1 MGGIKNTFTKF
12 FTNKTTV
19 TILGVVLGL
28 GVLVGFYIYR
38 VNKEVNPT
46 RVPVAKRE
54 ILATEEITKDDI
66 EYVKVRKKFF
76 KKADVYQTTTDLI
89 GKYVATGTS
98 IPKGG
103 MFYTS
108 QVVEKKELPNAIFD
122 EIPEGYTIY
131 QLKVNETTTYAN
143 SIYPGD
149 RIDLWLKTTQDGMLV
164 FGEFI
169 SNIEVLAVRDKSGQN
184 VFDVTSGRQPAW
196 LLFAVKTDM
205 YRYLKLAEN
214 IPGMNIIPV
223 PKNNLVNP
231 DIGSTEYSSQELI
244 DLIES
249 KTISSKQGKD
259 VFYKCLEDKKS
270 PKQVV
275 KDEGMMQI
283 TKLLLNRNTVTI
295 LGVLAGVIALWFAYS
310 ITLDK
315 AVKPTRVPVAVKDI
329 PAGSIITKD
338 DIEYVDINRDVLKK
352 ASIITSSSQLIN
364 YYVNNNT
371 SVTKG
376 SMFYTSQVVKKDEL
390 IDRDLEI
397 IPENYKIYWLS
408 VDNTTTYANSIY
420 PGDKI
425 DLWLLTKVENNYVY
439 EPFIT
444 NIEVLSVKDSKGQN
458 VFDVNSGRTPAV
470 LAFAVPNDIF
480 VYLSKVGFLSGMS
493 LYPVPI
499 NKNNADKDATTEIS
513 NKELQTLIDSK
524 SIITNPDNTE
534 NNE

>member
-1 MGGIKNTFTKF
+1 MNVMEKIK
-12 FTNKTTV
+12 
-19 TILGVVLGL
+19 
-28 GVLVGFYIYR
+28 
-38 VNKEVNPT
+38 
-46 RVPVAKRE
+46 
-54 ILATEEITKDDI
+54 
-66 EYVKVRKKFF
+66 
-76 KKADVYQTTTDLI
+76 
-89 GKYVATGTS
+89 
-98 IPKGG
+98 
-103 MFYTS
+103 
-108 QVVEKKELPNAIFD
+108 
-122 EIPEGYTIY
+122 
-131 QLKVNETTTYAN
+131 
-143 SIYPGD
+143 
-149 RIDLWLKTTQDGMLV
+149 
-164 FGEFI
+164 
-169 SNIEVLAVRDKSGQN
+169 
-184 VFDVTSGRQPAW
+184 
-196 LLFAVKTDM
+196 
-205 YRYLKLAEN
+205 
-214 IPGMNIIPV
+214 
-223 PKNNLVNP
+223 
-231 DIGSTEYSSQELI
+231 
-244 DLIES
+244 
-249 KTISSKQGKD
+249 
-259 VFYKCLEDKKS
+259 
-270 PKQVV
+270 
-275 KDEGMMQI
+275 
-283 TKLLLNRNTVTI
+283 KLLLNRNTVTI

-315 AVKPTRVPVAVKDI
+315 AVKPTKVPVAVKDI

-458 VFDVNSGRTPAV
+458 VFGVNSGRTPAV

>member
-1 MGGIKNTFTKF
+1 MNVMEKIK
-12 FTNKTTV
+12 
-19 TILGVVLGL
+19 
-28 GVLVGFYIYR
+28 
-38 VNKEVNPT
+38 
-46 RVPVAKRE
+46 
-54 ILATEEITKDDI
+54 
-66 EYVKVRKKFF
+66 
-76 KKADVYQTTTDLI
+76 
-89 GKYVATGTS
+89 
-98 IPKGG
+98 
-103 MFYTS
+103 
-108 QVVEKKELPNAIFD
+108 
-122 EIPEGYTIY
+122 
-131 QLKVNETTTYAN
+131 
-143 SIYPGD
+143 
-149 RIDLWLKTTQDGMLV
+149 
-164 FGEFI
+164 
-169 SNIEVLAVRDKSGQN
+169 
-184 VFDVTSGRQPAW
+184 
-196 LLFAVKTDM
+196 
-205 YRYLKLAEN
+205 
-214 IPGMNIIPV
+214 
-223 PKNNLVNP
+223 
-231 DIGSTEYSSQELI
+231 
-244 DLIES
+244 
-249 KTISSKQGKD
+249 
-259 VFYKCLEDKKS
+259 
-270 PKQVV
+270 
-275 KDEGMMQI
+275 
-283 TKLLLNRNTVTI
+283 KLLLNRNTVTI

-315 AVKPTRVPVAVKDI
+315 AVKPTKVPVAVKDI

-364 YYVNNNT
+364 YFVNNNT
-371 SVTKG
+371 SVTKR

>member
-1 MGGIKNTFTKF
+1 MNVMEKIK
-12 FTNKTTV
+12 
-19 TILGVVLGL
+19 
-28 GVLVGFYIYR
+28 
-38 VNKEVNPT
+38 
-46 RVPVAKRE
+46 
-54 ILATEEITKDDI
+54 
-66 EYVKVRKKFF
+66 
-76 KKADVYQTTTDLI
+76 
-89 GKYVATGTS
+89 
-98 IPKGG
+98 
-103 MFYTS
+103 
-108 QVVEKKELPNAIFD
+108 
-122 EIPEGYTIY
+122 
-131 QLKVNETTTYAN
+131 
-143 SIYPGD
+143 
-149 RIDLWLKTTQDGMLV
+149 
-164 FGEFI
+164 
-169 SNIEVLAVRDKSGQN
+169 
-184 VFDVTSGRQPAW
+184 
-196 LLFAVKTDM
+196 
-205 YRYLKLAEN
+205 
-214 IPGMNIIPV
+214 
-223 PKNNLVNP
+223 
-231 DIGSTEYSSQELI
+231 
-244 DLIES
+244 
-249 KTISSKQGKD
+249 
-259 VFYKCLEDKKS
+259 
-270 PKQVV
+270 
-275 KDEGMMQI
+275 
-283 TKLLLNRNTVTI
+283 KLLLNRNTVTI

-390 IDRDLEI
+390 IDRDLKI

-524 SIITNPDNTE
+524 SIITNPDNTK

>member
-1 MGGIKNTFTKF
+1 MNVMEKIK
-12 FTNKTTV
+12 
-19 TILGVVLGL
+19 
-28 GVLVGFYIYR
+28 
-38 VNKEVNPT
+38 
-46 RVPVAKRE
+46 
-54 ILATEEITKDDI
+54 
-66 EYVKVRKKFF
+66 
-76 KKADVYQTTTDLI
+76 
-89 GKYVATGTS
+89 
-98 IPKGG
+98 
-103 MFYTS
+103 
-108 QVVEKKELPNAIFD
+108 
-122 EIPEGYTIY
+122 
-131 QLKVNETTTYAN
+131 
-143 SIYPGD
+143 
-149 RIDLWLKTTQDGMLV
+149 
-164 FGEFI
+164 
-169 SNIEVLAVRDKSGQN
+169 
-184 VFDVTSGRQPAW
+184 
-196 LLFAVKTDM
+196 
-205 YRYLKLAEN
+205 
-214 IPGMNIIPV
+214 
-223 PKNNLVNP
+223 
-231 DIGSTEYSSQELI
+231 
-244 DLIES
+244 
-249 KTISSKQGKD
+249 
-259 VFYKCLEDKKS
+259 
-270 PKQVV
+270 
-275 KDEGMMQI
+275 
-283 TKLLLNRNTVTI
+283 KLLLNRNTVTI

-352 ASIITSSSQLIN
+352 ASIITSSNQLIN

>member
-1 MGGIKNTFTKF
+1 MNVMEKIK
-12 FTNKTTV
+12 
-19 TILGVVLGL
+19 
-28 GVLVGFYIYR
+28 
-38 VNKEVNPT
+38 
-46 RVPVAKRE
+46 
-54 ILATEEITKDDI
+54 
-66 EYVKVRKKFF
+66 
-76 KKADVYQTTTDLI
+76 
-89 GKYVATGTS
+89 
-98 IPKGG
+98 
-103 MFYTS
+103 
-108 QVVEKKELPNAIFD
+108 
-122 EIPEGYTIY
+122 
-131 QLKVNETTTYAN
+131 
-143 SIYPGD
+143 
-149 RIDLWLKTTQDGMLV
+149 
-164 FGEFI
+164 
-169 SNIEVLAVRDKSGQN
+169 
-184 VFDVTSGRQPAW
+184 
-196 LLFAVKTDM
+196 
-205 YRYLKLAEN
+205 
-214 IPGMNIIPV
+214 
-223 PKNNLVNP
+223 
-231 DIGSTEYSSQELI
+231 
-244 DLIES
+244 
-249 KTISSKQGKD
+249 
-259 VFYKCLEDKKS
+259 
-270 PKQVV
+270 
-275 KDEGMMQI
+275 
-283 TKLLLNRNTVTI
+283 KLLLNRNTVTI

-315 AVKPTRVPVAVKDI
+315 AVKPTKVPVAVKDI

-352 ASIITSSSQLIN
+352 TSIITSSSQLIN

>member
-1 MGGIKNTFTKF
+1 MNVMEKIK
-12 FTNKTTV
+12 
-19 TILGVVLGL
+19 
-28 GVLVGFYIYR
+28 
-38 VNKEVNPT
+38 
-46 RVPVAKRE
+46 
-54 ILATEEITKDDI
+54 
-66 EYVKVRKKFF
+66 
-76 KKADVYQTTTDLI
+76 
-89 GKYVATGTS
+89 
-98 IPKGG
+98 
-103 MFYTS
+103 
-108 QVVEKKELPNAIFD
+108 
-122 EIPEGYTIY
+122 
-131 QLKVNETTTYAN
+131 
-143 SIYPGD
+143 
-149 RIDLWLKTTQDGMLV
+149 
-164 FGEFI
+164 
-169 SNIEVLAVRDKSGQN
+169 
-184 VFDVTSGRQPAW
+184 
-196 LLFAVKTDM
+196 
-205 YRYLKLAEN
+205 
-214 IPGMNIIPV
+214 
-223 PKNNLVNP
+223 
-231 DIGSTEYSSQELI
+231 
-244 DLIES
+244 
-249 KTISSKQGKD
+249 
-259 VFYKCLEDKKS
+259 
-270 PKQVV
+270 
-275 KDEGMMQI
+275 
-283 TKLLLNRNTVTI
+283 KLLLNRNTVTI

-329 PAGSIITKD
+329 QAGSIITKD
-338 DIEYVDINRDVLKK
+338 DFEYVDINSDVLKK
-352 ASIITSSSQLIN
+352 AGIITSSSQLIN

-371 SVTKG
+371 SITKG
-376 SMFYTSQVVKKDEL
+376 SMFYKSQVVKKDEL

-425 DLWLLTKVENNYVY
+425 DLWLLTKVDNKYVY

>member
-1 MGGIKNTFTKF
+1 MNVMEKIK
-12 FTNKTTV
+12 
-19 TILGVVLGL
+19 
-28 GVLVGFYIYR
+28 
-38 VNKEVNPT
+38 
-46 RVPVAKRE
+46 
-54 ILATEEITKDDI
+54 
-66 EYVKVRKKFF
+66 
-76 KKADVYQTTTDLI
+76 
-89 GKYVATGTS
+89 
-98 IPKGG
+98 
-103 MFYTS
+103 
-108 QVVEKKELPNAIFD
+108 
-122 EIPEGYTIY
+122 
-131 QLKVNETTTYAN
+131 
-143 SIYPGD
+143 
-149 RIDLWLKTTQDGMLV
+149 
-164 FGEFI
+164 
-169 SNIEVLAVRDKSGQN
+169 
-184 VFDVTSGRQPAW
+184 
-196 LLFAVKTDM
+196 
-205 YRYLKLAEN
+205 
-214 IPGMNIIPV
+214 
-223 PKNNLVNP
+223 
-231 DIGSTEYSSQELI
+231 
-244 DLIES
+244 
-249 KTISSKQGKD
+249 
-259 VFYKCLEDKKS
+259 
-270 PKQVV
+270 
-275 KDEGMMQI
+275 
-283 TKLLLNRNTVTI
+283 KLLLNRNTVTI

-315 AVKPTRVPVAVKDI
+315 AVKPTKVPVAVKDI

>member
-1 MGGIKNTFTKF
+1 MNVMEKIK
-12 FTNKTTV
+12 
-19 TILGVVLGL
+19 
-28 GVLVGFYIYR
+28 
-38 VNKEVNPT
+38 
-46 RVPVAKRE
+46 
-54 ILATEEITKDDI
+54 
-66 EYVKVRKKFF
+66 
-76 KKADVYQTTTDLI
+76 
-89 GKYVATGTS
+89 
-98 IPKGG
+98 
-103 MFYTS
+103 
-108 QVVEKKELPNAIFD
+108 
-122 EIPEGYTIY
+122 
-131 QLKVNETTTYAN
+131 
-143 SIYPGD
+143 
-149 RIDLWLKTTQDGMLV
+149 
-164 FGEFI
+164 
-169 SNIEVLAVRDKSGQN
+169 
-184 VFDVTSGRQPAW
+184 
-196 LLFAVKTDM
+196 
-205 YRYLKLAEN
+205 
-214 IPGMNIIPV
+214 
-223 PKNNLVNP
+223 
-231 DIGSTEYSSQELI
+231 
-244 DLIES
+244 
-249 KTISSKQGKD
+249 
-259 VFYKCLEDKKS
+259 
-270 PKQVV
+270 
-275 KDEGMMQI
+275 
-283 TKLLLNRNTVTI
+283 KLLLNRNTVTI

-310 ITLDK
+310 VTLDK

-329 PAGSIITKD
+329 PAGSIITKED
-338 DIEYVDINRDVLKK
+338 FEYVDINSDVLKK

-371 SVTKG
+371 SITKG

-390 IDRDLEI
+390 VDRDLEI

-480 VYLSKVGFLSGMS
+480 VYLSKVGFLSGMK

>member
-1 MGGIKNTFTKF
+1 MNVMEKIK
-12 FTNKTTV
+12 
-19 TILGVVLGL
+19 
-28 GVLVGFYIYR
+28 
-38 VNKEVNPT
+38 
-46 RVPVAKRE
+46 
-54 ILATEEITKDDI
+54 
-66 EYVKVRKKFF
+66 
-76 KKADVYQTTTDLI
+76 
-89 GKYVATGTS
+89 
-98 IPKGG
+98 
-103 MFYTS
+103 
-108 QVVEKKELPNAIFD
+108 
-122 EIPEGYTIY
+122 
-131 QLKVNETTTYAN
+131 
-143 SIYPGD
+143 
-149 RIDLWLKTTQDGMLV
+149 
-164 FGEFI
+164 
-169 SNIEVLAVRDKSGQN
+169 
-184 VFDVTSGRQPAW
+184 
-196 LLFAVKTDM
+196 
-205 YRYLKLAEN
+205 
-214 IPGMNIIPV
+214 
-223 PKNNLVNP
+223 
-231 DIGSTEYSSQELI
+231 
-244 DLIES
+244 
-249 KTISSKQGKD
+249 
-259 VFYKCLEDKKS
+259 
-270 PKQVV
+270 
-275 KDEGMMQI
+275 
-283 TKLLLNRNTVTI
+283 KLLLNRNTVTI

-352 ASIITSSSQLIN
+352 ASIITSSNQLIN

-371 SVTKG
+371 SITKG

>member
-1 MGGIKNTFTKF
+1 MNVMEKIK
-12 FTNKTTV
+12 
-19 TILGVVLGL
+19 
-28 GVLVGFYIYR
+28 
-38 VNKEVNPT
+38 
-46 RVPVAKRE
+46 
-54 ILATEEITKDDI
+54 
-66 EYVKVRKKFF
+66 
-76 KKADVYQTTTDLI
+76 
-89 GKYVATGTS
+89 
-98 IPKGG
+98 
-103 MFYTS
+103 
-108 QVVEKKELPNAIFD
+108 
-122 EIPEGYTIY
+122 
-131 QLKVNETTTYAN
+131 
-143 SIYPGD
+143 
-149 RIDLWLKTTQDGMLV
+149 
-164 FGEFI
+164 
-169 SNIEVLAVRDKSGQN
+169 
-184 VFDVTSGRQPAW
+184 
-196 LLFAVKTDM
+196 
-205 YRYLKLAEN
+205 
-214 IPGMNIIPV
+214 
-223 PKNNLVNP
+223 
-231 DIGSTEYSSQELI
+231 
-244 DLIES
+244 
-249 KTISSKQGKD
+249 
-259 VFYKCLEDKKS
+259 
-270 PKQVV
+270 
-275 KDEGMMQI
+275 
-283 TKLLLNRNTVTI
+283 KLLLNRNTVTI

-364 YYVNNNT
+364 YYVNNKT

>member
-1 MGGIKNTFTKF
+1 MNVMEKIK
-12 FTNKTTV
+12 
-19 TILGVVLGL
+19 
-28 GVLVGFYIYR
+28 
-38 VNKEVNPT
+38 
-46 RVPVAKRE
+46 
-54 ILATEEITKDDI
+54 
-66 EYVKVRKKFF
+66 
-76 KKADVYQTTTDLI
+76 
-89 GKYVATGTS
+89 
-98 IPKGG
+98 
-103 MFYTS
+103 
-108 QVVEKKELPNAIFD
+108 
-122 EIPEGYTIY
+122 
-131 QLKVNETTTYAN
+131 
-143 SIYPGD
+143 
-149 RIDLWLKTTQDGMLV
+149 
-164 FGEFI
+164 
-169 SNIEVLAVRDKSGQN
+169 
-184 VFDVTSGRQPAW
+184 
-196 LLFAVKTDM
+196 
-205 YRYLKLAEN
+205 
-214 IPGMNIIPV
+214 
-223 PKNNLVNP
+223 
-231 DIGSTEYSSQELI
+231 
-244 DLIES
+244 
-249 KTISSKQGKD
+249 
-259 VFYKCLEDKKS
+259 
-270 PKQVV
+270 
-275 KDEGMMQI
+275 
-283 TKLLLNRNTVTI
+283 KLLLNRNTVTI
-295 LGVLAGVIALWFAYS
+295 LGALAGVIALWFAYS

-315 AVKPTRVPVAVKDI
+315 AVKPTKVPVALKDI

-513 NKELQTLIDSK
+513 NKELQTLINSK

>member
-1 MGGIKNTFTKF
+1 MNVMEKIK
-12 FTNKTTV
+12 
-19 TILGVVLGL
+19 
-28 GVLVGFYIYR
+28 
-38 VNKEVNPT
+38 
-46 RVPVAKRE
+46 
-54 ILATEEITKDDI
+54 
-66 EYVKVRKKFF
+66 
-76 KKADVYQTTTDLI
+76 
-89 GKYVATGTS
+89 
-98 IPKGG
+98 
-103 MFYTS
+103 
-108 QVVEKKELPNAIFD
+108 
-122 EIPEGYTIY
+122 
-131 QLKVNETTTYAN
+131 
-143 SIYPGD
+143 
-149 RIDLWLKTTQDGMLV
+149 
-164 FGEFI
+164 
-169 SNIEVLAVRDKSGQN
+169 
-184 VFDVTSGRQPAW
+184 
-196 LLFAVKTDM
+196 
-205 YRYLKLAEN
+205 
-214 IPGMNIIPV
+214 
-223 PKNNLVNP
+223 
-231 DIGSTEYSSQELI
+231 
-244 DLIES
+244 
-249 KTISSKQGKD
+249 
-259 VFYKCLEDKKS
+259 
-270 PKQVV
+270 
-275 KDEGMMQI
+275 
-283 TKLLLNRNTVTI
+283 KLLLNRNTVTI

-329 PAGSIITKD
+329 PAGSIITKED
-338 DIEYVDINRDVLKK
+338 FEYVDINSDVLKK

-371 SVTKG
+371 SITKG

-390 IDRDLEI
+390 VDRDLEI
-397 IPENYKIYWLS
+397 IPKNYKIYWLE

-480 VYLSKVGFLSGMS
+480 VYLSKVGFLSGMK

>member
-1 MGGIKNTFTKF
+1 MNVMKKIK
-12 FTNKTTV
+12 
-19 TILGVVLGL
+19 
-28 GVLVGFYIYR
+28 
-38 VNKEVNPT
+38 
-46 RVPVAKRE
+46 
-54 ILATEEITKDDI
+54 
-66 EYVKVRKKFF
+66 
-76 KKADVYQTTTDLI
+76 
-89 GKYVATGTS
+89 
-98 IPKGG
+98 
-103 MFYTS
+103 
-108 QVVEKKELPNAIFD
+108 
-122 EIPEGYTIY
+122 
-131 QLKVNETTTYAN
+131 
-143 SIYPGD
+143 
-149 RIDLWLKTTQDGMLV
+149 
-164 FGEFI
+164 
-169 SNIEVLAVRDKSGQN
+169 
-184 VFDVTSGRQPAW
+184 
-196 LLFAVKTDM
+196 
-205 YRYLKLAEN
+205 
-214 IPGMNIIPV
+214 
-223 PKNNLVNP
+223 
-231 DIGSTEYSSQELI
+231 
-244 DLIES
+244 
-249 KTISSKQGKD
+249 
-259 VFYKCLEDKKS
+259 
-270 PKQVV
+270 
-275 KDEGMMQI
+275 
-283 TKLLLNRNTVTI
+283 KLLLNRNTVTI

-352 ASIITSSSQLIN
+352 ASIITSSNQLIN

-371 SVTKG
+371 SITKG

>member
-1 MGGIKNTFTKF
+1 MNVMEKIK
-12 FTNKTTV
+12 
-19 TILGVVLGL
+19 
-28 GVLVGFYIYR
+28 
-38 VNKEVNPT
+38 
-46 RVPVAKRE
+46 
-54 ILATEEITKDDI
+54 
-66 EYVKVRKKFF
+66 
-76 KKADVYQTTTDLI
+76 
-89 GKYVATGTS
+89 
-98 IPKGG
+98 
-103 MFYTS
+103 
-108 QVVEKKELPNAIFD
+108 
-122 EIPEGYTIY
+122 
-131 QLKVNETTTYAN
+131 
-143 SIYPGD
+143 
-149 RIDLWLKTTQDGMLV
+149 
-164 FGEFI
+164 
-169 SNIEVLAVRDKSGQN
+169 
-184 VFDVTSGRQPAW
+184 
-196 LLFAVKTDM
+196 
-205 YRYLKLAEN
+205 
-214 IPGMNIIPV
+214 
-223 PKNNLVNP
+223 
-231 DIGSTEYSSQELI
+231 
-244 DLIES
+244 
-249 KTISSKQGKD
+249 
-259 VFYKCLEDKKS
+259 
-270 PKQVV
+270 
-275 KDEGMMQI
+275 
-283 TKLLLNRNTVTI
+283 KLLLNRNTVTI

-315 AVKPTRVPVAVKDI
+315 AVKPTKVPVAVKDI

-524 SIITNPDNTE
+524 SIITNPDNTK

>member
-1 MGGIKNTFTKF
+1 MNVMEKIK
-12 FTNKTTV
+12 
-19 TILGVVLGL
+19 
-28 GVLVGFYIYR
+28 
-38 VNKEVNPT
+38 
-46 RVPVAKRE
+46 
-54 ILATEEITKDDI
+54 
-66 EYVKVRKKFF
+66 
-76 KKADVYQTTTDLI
+76 
-89 GKYVATGTS
+89 
-98 IPKGG
+98 
-103 MFYTS
+103 
-108 QVVEKKELPNAIFD
+108 
-122 EIPEGYTIY
+122 
-131 QLKVNETTTYAN
+131 
-143 SIYPGD
+143 
-149 RIDLWLKTTQDGMLV
+149 
-164 FGEFI
+164 
-169 SNIEVLAVRDKSGQN
+169 
-184 VFDVTSGRQPAW
+184 
-196 LLFAVKTDM
+196 
-205 YRYLKLAEN
+205 
-214 IPGMNIIPV
+214 
-223 PKNNLVNP
+223 
-231 DIGSTEYSSQELI
+231 
-244 DLIES
+244 
-249 KTISSKQGKD
+249 
-259 VFYKCLEDKKS
+259 
-270 PKQVV
+270 
-275 KDEGMMQI
+275 
-283 TKLLLNRNTVTI
+283 KLLLNRNTVTI

-315 AVKPTRVPVAVKDI
+315 AVKPTKVPVAVKDI

-352 ASIITSSSQLIN
+352 ASIITSSRQLIN
-364 YYVNNNT
+364 YYVNNNP

>member
-1 MGGIKNTFTKF
+1 MNVIEKIK
-12 FTNKTTV
+12 
-19 TILGVVLGL
+19 
-28 GVLVGFYIYR
+28 
-38 VNKEVNPT
+38 
-46 RVPVAKRE
+46 
-54 ILATEEITKDDI
+54 
-66 EYVKVRKKFF
+66 
-76 KKADVYQTTTDLI
+76 
-89 GKYVATGTS
+89 
-98 IPKGG
+98 
-103 MFYTS
+103 
-108 QVVEKKELPNAIFD
+108 
-122 EIPEGYTIY
+122 
-131 QLKVNETTTYAN
+131 
-143 SIYPGD
+143 
-149 RIDLWLKTTQDGMLV
+149 
-164 FGEFI
+164 
-169 SNIEVLAVRDKSGQN
+169 
-184 VFDVTSGRQPAW
+184 
-196 LLFAVKTDM
+196 
-205 YRYLKLAEN
+205 
-214 IPGMNIIPV
+214 
-223 PKNNLVNP
+223 
-231 DIGSTEYSSQELI
+231 
-244 DLIES
+244 
-249 KTISSKQGKD
+249 
-259 VFYKCLEDKKS
+259 
-270 PKQVV
+270 
-275 KDEGMMQI
+275 
-283 TKLLLNRNTVTI
+283 KLLLNRNTVTI

-315 AVKPTRVPVAVKDI
+315 AVKPTKVPVAVKDI

>member
-1 MGGIKNTFTKF
+1 MNVIEKIK
-12 FTNKTTV
+12 
-19 TILGVVLGL
+19 
-28 GVLVGFYIYR
+28 
-38 VNKEVNPT
+38 
-46 RVPVAKRE
+46 
-54 ILATEEITKDDI
+54 
-66 EYVKVRKKFF
+66 
-76 KKADVYQTTTDLI
+76 
-89 GKYVATGTS
+89 
-98 IPKGG
+98 
-103 MFYTS
+103 
-108 QVVEKKELPNAIFD
+108 
-122 EIPEGYTIY
+122 
-131 QLKVNETTTYAN
+131 
-143 SIYPGD
+143 
-149 RIDLWLKTTQDGMLV
+149 
-164 FGEFI
+164 
-169 SNIEVLAVRDKSGQN
+169 
-184 VFDVTSGRQPAW
+184 
-196 LLFAVKTDM
+196 
-205 YRYLKLAEN
+205 
-214 IPGMNIIPV
+214 
-223 PKNNLVNP
+223 
-231 DIGSTEYSSQELI
+231 
-244 DLIES
+244 
-249 KTISSKQGKD
+249 
-259 VFYKCLEDKKS
+259 
-270 PKQVV
+270 
-275 KDEGMMQI
+275 
-283 TKLLLNRNTVTI
+283 KLLLNRNTVTI

>member
-1 MGGIKNTFTKF
+1 MNVMEKIK
-12 FTNKTTV
+12 
-19 TILGVVLGL
+19 
-28 GVLVGFYIYR
+28 
-38 VNKEVNPT
+38 
-46 RVPVAKRE
+46 
-54 ILATEEITKDDI
+54 
-66 EYVKVRKKFF
+66 
-76 KKADVYQTTTDLI
+76 
-89 GKYVATGTS
+89 
-98 IPKGG
+98 
-103 MFYTS
+103 
-108 QVVEKKELPNAIFD
+108 
-122 EIPEGYTIY
+122 
-131 QLKVNETTTYAN
+131 
-143 SIYPGD
+143 
-149 RIDLWLKTTQDGMLV
+149 
-164 FGEFI
+164 
-169 SNIEVLAVRDKSGQN
+169 
-184 VFDVTSGRQPAW
+184 
-196 LLFAVKTDM
+196 
-205 YRYLKLAEN
+205 
-214 IPGMNIIPV
+214 
-223 PKNNLVNP
+223 
-231 DIGSTEYSSQELI
+231 
-244 DLIES
+244 
-249 KTISSKQGKD
+249 
-259 VFYKCLEDKKS
+259 
-270 PKQVV
+270 
-275 KDEGMMQI
+275 
-283 TKLLLNRNTVTI
+283 KLLLNRNTVTI

-315 AVKPTRVPVAVKDI
+315 AVKPTKVPVAVKDI

-338 DIEYVDINRDVLKK
+338 DIEYVDINRDVLEK

>member
-1 MGGIKNTFTKF
+1 MNVMEKIK
-12 FTNKTTV
+12 
-19 TILGVVLGL
+19 
-28 GVLVGFYIYR
+28 
-38 VNKEVNPT
+38 
-46 RVPVAKRE
+46 
-54 ILATEEITKDDI
+54 
-66 EYVKVRKKFF
+66 
-76 KKADVYQTTTDLI
+76 
-89 GKYVATGTS
+89 
-98 IPKGG
+98 
-103 MFYTS
+103 
-108 QVVEKKELPNAIFD
+108 
-122 EIPEGYTIY
+122 
-131 QLKVNETTTYAN
+131 
-143 SIYPGD
+143 
-149 RIDLWLKTTQDGMLV
+149 
-164 FGEFI
+164 
-169 SNIEVLAVRDKSGQN
+169 
-184 VFDVTSGRQPAW
+184 
-196 LLFAVKTDM
+196 
-205 YRYLKLAEN
+205 
-214 IPGMNIIPV
+214 
-223 PKNNLVNP
+223 
-231 DIGSTEYSSQELI
+231 
-244 DLIES
+244 
-249 KTISSKQGKD
+249 
-259 VFYKCLEDKKS
+259 
-270 PKQVV
+270 
-275 KDEGMMQI
+275 
-283 TKLLLNRNTVTI
+283 KLLLNRNTVTI

-329 PAGSIITKD
+329 PAGSIITKED
-338 DIEYVDINRDVLKK
+338 FEYVDINSDVLKK

-371 SVTKG
+371 SITKG

-390 IDRDLEI
+390 VDRDLEV
-397 IPENYKIYWLS
+397 IPENYKIYWLE

-480 VYLSKVGFLSGMS
+480 VYLSKVGFLSGMK

>member
-1 MGGIKNTFTKF
+1 MNVMEKIK
-12 FTNKTTV
+12 
-19 TILGVVLGL
+19 
-28 GVLVGFYIYR
+28 
-38 VNKEVNPT
+38 
-46 RVPVAKRE
+46 
-54 ILATEEITKDDI
+54 
-66 EYVKVRKKFF
+66 
-76 KKADVYQTTTDLI
+76 
-89 GKYVATGTS
+89 
-98 IPKGG
+98 
-103 MFYTS
+103 
-108 QVVEKKELPNAIFD
+108 
-122 EIPEGYTIY
+122 
-131 QLKVNETTTYAN
+131 
-143 SIYPGD
+143 
-149 RIDLWLKTTQDGMLV
+149 
-164 FGEFI
+164 
-169 SNIEVLAVRDKSGQN
+169 
-184 VFDVTSGRQPAW
+184 
-196 LLFAVKTDM
+196 
-205 YRYLKLAEN
+205 
-214 IPGMNIIPV
+214 
-223 PKNNLVNP
+223 
-231 DIGSTEYSSQELI
+231 
-244 DLIES
+244 
-249 KTISSKQGKD
+249 
-259 VFYKCLEDKKS
+259 
-270 PKQVV
+270 
-275 KDEGMMQI
+275 
-283 TKLLLNRNTVTI
+283 KLLLNRNTVTI

-315 AVKPTRVPVAVKDI
+315 AVKPTKVPVAVKDI

-499 NKNNADKDATTEIS
+499 NKKNADKDATTEIS

>member
-1 MGGIKNTFTKF
+1 MNVMEKIK
-12 FTNKTTV
+12 
-19 TILGVVLGL
+19 
-28 GVLVGFYIYR
+28 
-38 VNKEVNPT
+38 
-46 RVPVAKRE
+46 
-54 ILATEEITKDDI
+54 
-66 EYVKVRKKFF
+66 
-76 KKADVYQTTTDLI
+76 
-89 GKYVATGTS
+89 
-98 IPKGG
+98 
-103 MFYTS
+103 
-108 QVVEKKELPNAIFD
+108 
-122 EIPEGYTIY
+122 
-131 QLKVNETTTYAN
+131 
-143 SIYPGD
+143 
-149 RIDLWLKTTQDGMLV
+149 
-164 FGEFI
+164 
-169 SNIEVLAVRDKSGQN
+169 
-184 VFDVTSGRQPAW
+184 
-196 LLFAVKTDM
+196 
-205 YRYLKLAEN
+205 
-214 IPGMNIIPV
+214 
-223 PKNNLVNP
+223 
-231 DIGSTEYSSQELI
+231 
-244 DLIES
+244 
-249 KTISSKQGKD
+249 
-259 VFYKCLEDKKS
+259 
-270 PKQVV
+270 
-275 KDEGMMQI
+275 
-283 TKLLLNRNTVTI
+283 KLLLNRNTVTI

-480 VYLSKVGFLSGMS
+480 IYLSKVGFLSGMKLS
-493 LYPVPI
+493 PVPI

>member
-1 MGGIKNTFTKF
+1 MNVMEKIK
-12 FTNKTTV
+12 
-19 TILGVVLGL
+19 
-28 GVLVGFYIYR
+28 
-38 VNKEVNPT
+38 
-46 RVPVAKRE
+46 
-54 ILATEEITKDDI
+54 
-66 EYVKVRKKFF
+66 
-76 KKADVYQTTTDLI
+76 
-89 GKYVATGTS
+89 
-98 IPKGG
+98 
-103 MFYTS
+103 
-108 QVVEKKELPNAIFD
+108 
-122 EIPEGYTIY
+122 
-131 QLKVNETTTYAN
+131 
-143 SIYPGD
+143 
-149 RIDLWLKTTQDGMLV
+149 
-164 FGEFI
+164 
-169 SNIEVLAVRDKSGQN
+169 
-184 VFDVTSGRQPAW
+184 
-196 LLFAVKTDM
+196 
-205 YRYLKLAEN
+205 
-214 IPGMNIIPV
+214 
-223 PKNNLVNP
+223 
-231 DIGSTEYSSQELI
+231 
-244 DLIES
+244 
-249 KTISSKQGKD
+249 
-259 VFYKCLEDKKS
+259 
-270 PKQVV
+270 
-275 KDEGMMQI
+275 
-283 TKLLLNRNTVTI
+283 KLLLNRNTVTI

-499 NKNNADKDATTEIS
+499 NKNNADKDVTTEIS

>member
-1 MGGIKNTFTKF
+1 MNVMEKIK
-12 FTNKTTV
+12 
-19 TILGVVLGL
+19 
-28 GVLVGFYIYR
+28 
-38 VNKEVNPT
+38 
-46 RVPVAKRE
+46 
-54 ILATEEITKDDI
+54 
-66 EYVKVRKKFF
+66 
-76 KKADVYQTTTDLI
+76 
-89 GKYVATGTS
+89 
-98 IPKGG
+98 
-103 MFYTS
+103 
-108 QVVEKKELPNAIFD
+108 
-122 EIPEGYTIY
+122 
-131 QLKVNETTTYAN
+131 
-143 SIYPGD
+143 
-149 RIDLWLKTTQDGMLV
+149 
-164 FGEFI
+164 
-169 SNIEVLAVRDKSGQN
+169 
-184 VFDVTSGRQPAW
+184 
-196 LLFAVKTDM
+196 
-205 YRYLKLAEN
+205 
-214 IPGMNIIPV
+214 
-223 PKNNLVNP
+223 
-231 DIGSTEYSSQELI
+231 
-244 DLIES
+244 
-249 KTISSKQGKD
+249 
-259 VFYKCLEDKKS
+259 
-270 PKQVV
+270 
-275 KDEGMMQI
+275 
-283 TKLLLNRNTVTI
+283 KLLLNRNTVTI

-329 PAGSIITKD
+329 PAGSIITKED
-338 DIEYVDINRDVLKK
+338 FEYVDINRDVLKK

-524 SIITNPDNTE
+524 SIITNPDNIE

>member
-1 MGGIKNTFTKF
+1 MNVMEKIK
-12 FTNKTTV
+12 
-19 TILGVVLGL
+19 
-28 GVLVGFYIYR
+28 
-38 VNKEVNPT
+38 
-46 RVPVAKRE
+46 
-54 ILATEEITKDDI
+54 
-66 EYVKVRKKFF
+66 
-76 KKADVYQTTTDLI
+76 
-89 GKYVATGTS
+89 
-98 IPKGG
+98 
-103 MFYTS
+103 
-108 QVVEKKELPNAIFD
+108 
-122 EIPEGYTIY
+122 
-131 QLKVNETTTYAN
+131 
-143 SIYPGD
+143 
-149 RIDLWLKTTQDGMLV
+149 
-164 FGEFI
+164 
-169 SNIEVLAVRDKSGQN
+169 
-184 VFDVTSGRQPAW
+184 
-196 LLFAVKTDM
+196 
-205 YRYLKLAEN
+205 
-214 IPGMNIIPV
+214 
-223 PKNNLVNP
+223 
-231 DIGSTEYSSQELI
+231 
-244 DLIES
+244 
-249 KTISSKQGKD
+249 
-259 VFYKCLEDKKS
+259 
-270 PKQVV
+270 
-275 KDEGMMQI
+275 
-283 TKLLLNRNTVTI
+283 KLLLNRNTVTI

-315 AVKPTRVPVAVKDI
+315 AVKPTKVPVALKDI

-458 VFDVNSGRTPAV
+458 VFDVKSGRTPAV

>member
-1 MGGIKNTFTKF
+1 MNVMEKIK
-12 FTNKTTV
+12 
-19 TILGVVLGL
+19 
-28 GVLVGFYIYR
+28 
-38 VNKEVNPT
+38 
-46 RVPVAKRE
+46 
-54 ILATEEITKDDI
+54 
-66 EYVKVRKKFF
+66 
-76 KKADVYQTTTDLI
+76 
-89 GKYVATGTS
+89 
-98 IPKGG
+98 
-103 MFYTS
+103 
-108 QVVEKKELPNAIFD
+108 
-122 EIPEGYTIY
+122 
-131 QLKVNETTTYAN
+131 
-143 SIYPGD
+143 
-149 RIDLWLKTTQDGMLV
+149 
-164 FGEFI
+164 
-169 SNIEVLAVRDKSGQN
+169 
-184 VFDVTSGRQPAW
+184 
-196 LLFAVKTDM
+196 
-205 YRYLKLAEN
+205 
-214 IPGMNIIPV
+214 
-223 PKNNLVNP
+223 
-231 DIGSTEYSSQELI
+231 
-244 DLIES
+244 
-249 KTISSKQGKD
+249 
-259 VFYKCLEDKKS
+259 
-270 PKQVV
+270 
-275 KDEGMMQI
+275 
-283 TKLLLNRNTVTI
+283 KLLLNRNTVTI

-315 AVKPTRVPVAVKDI
+315 AVKPTKVPVAVKDI

-408 VDNTTTYANSIY
+408 DDNTTTYANSIY

>member
-1 MGGIKNTFTKF
+1 MN
-12 FTNKTTV
+12 V
-19 TILGVVLGL
+19 
-28 GVLVGFYIYR
+28 R
-38 VNKEVNPT
+38 E
-46 RVPVAKRE
+46 KR
-54 ILATEEITKDDI
+54 K
-66 EYVKVRKKFF
+66 
-76 KKADVYQTTTDLI
+76 
-89 GKYVATGTS
+89 
-98 IPKGG
+98 
-103 MFYTS
+103 
-108 QVVEKKELPNAIFD
+108 
-122 EIPEGYTIY
+122 
-131 QLKVNETTTYAN
+131 
-143 SIYPGD
+143 
-149 RIDLWLKTTQDGMLV
+149 
-164 FGEFI
+164 
-169 SNIEVLAVRDKSGQN
+169 
-184 VFDVTSGRQPAW
+184 
-196 LLFAVKTDM
+196 
-205 YRYLKLAEN
+205 
-214 IPGMNIIPV
+214 
-223 PKNNLVNP
+223 
-231 DIGSTEYSSQELI
+231 
-244 DLIES
+244 
-249 KTISSKQGKD
+249 
-259 VFYKCLEDKKS
+259 
-270 PKQVV
+270 
-275 KDEGMMQI
+275 
-283 TKLLLNRNTVTI
+283 KLLLNRNTVTI

-315 AVKPTRVPVAVKDI
+315 AVKPTKVPVAVKDI

>member
-1 MGGIKNTFTKF
+1 MNVMEKIK
-12 FTNKTTV
+12 
-19 TILGVVLGL
+19 
-28 GVLVGFYIYR
+28 
-38 VNKEVNPT
+38 
-46 RVPVAKRE
+46 
-54 ILATEEITKDDI
+54 
-66 EYVKVRKKFF
+66 
-76 KKADVYQTTTDLI
+76 
-89 GKYVATGTS
+89 
-98 IPKGG
+98 
-103 MFYTS
+103 
-108 QVVEKKELPNAIFD
+108 
-122 EIPEGYTIY
+122 
-131 QLKVNETTTYAN
+131 
-143 SIYPGD
+143 
-149 RIDLWLKTTQDGMLV
+149 
-164 FGEFI
+164 
-169 SNIEVLAVRDKSGQN
+169 
-184 VFDVTSGRQPAW
+184 
-196 LLFAVKTDM
+196 
-205 YRYLKLAEN
+205 
-214 IPGMNIIPV
+214 
-223 PKNNLVNP
+223 
-231 DIGSTEYSSQELI
+231 
-244 DLIES
+244 
-249 KTISSKQGKD
+249 
-259 VFYKCLEDKKS
+259 
-270 PKQVV
+270 
-275 KDEGMMQI
+275 
-283 TKLLLNRNTVTI
+283 KLLLNRNTVTI

-315 AVKPTRVPVAVKDI
+315 AVKPTKVPVAVKDI

-352 ASIITSSSQLIN
+352 ASIITSSSQLIHH
-364 YYVNNNT
+364 YTNNNT

>member
-1 MGGIKNTFTKF
+1 MNVMEKIK
-12 FTNKTTV
+12 
-19 TILGVVLGL
+19 
-28 GVLVGFYIYR
+28 
-38 VNKEVNPT
+38 
-46 RVPVAKRE
+46 
-54 ILATEEITKDDI
+54 
-66 EYVKVRKKFF
+66 
-76 KKADVYQTTTDLI
+76 
-89 GKYVATGTS
+89 
-98 IPKGG
+98 
-103 MFYTS
+103 
-108 QVVEKKELPNAIFD
+108 
-122 EIPEGYTIY
+122 
-131 QLKVNETTTYAN
+131 
-143 SIYPGD
+143 
-149 RIDLWLKTTQDGMLV
+149 
-164 FGEFI
+164 
-169 SNIEVLAVRDKSGQN
+169 
-184 VFDVTSGRQPAW
+184 
-196 LLFAVKTDM
+196 
-205 YRYLKLAEN
+205 
-214 IPGMNIIPV
+214 
-223 PKNNLVNP
+223 
-231 DIGSTEYSSQELI
+231 
-244 DLIES
+244 
-249 KTISSKQGKD
+249 
-259 VFYKCLEDKKS
+259 
-270 PKQVV
+270 
-275 KDEGMMQI
+275 
-283 TKLLLNRNTVTI
+283 KLLLNRNTVTI

-315 AVKPTRVPVAVKDI
+315 AVKPTKVPVAVKDI

-470 LAFAVPNDIF
+470 LAFAVPNNIF